1 MKSCNQLNY
10 LPLEYS
16 DDIEDSDTNIVPA
29 TWSRRGTH
37 SGKVINPTKDALMND
52 HTVEK

>member
-16 DDIEDSDTNIVPA
+16 DDIEDSDTNIVPGHMVQKRN
-29 TWSRRGTH
+29 TQWKSDKSHQGR
-37 SGKVINPTKDALMND
+37 SD
-52 HTVEK
+52 E